1 MSMIAGDLFYGIS
14 KNLKIMMIVESID
27 LSSCS
32 DQLPTHWWMKVF
44 LTTEQIFQLEKKC
57 FE

>member
-27 LSSCS
+27 LPSCS

>member
-1 MSMIAGDLFYGIS
+1 MLMIAGDLFYGIS

-32 DQLPTHWWMKVF
+32 DQLPIHCWMKVF

-57 FE
+57 SE